1 MKKICEWLY
10 RTINVITIFVFTW
23 ILTVLCLGKY
33 VNYACK
39 VEWKI
44 GNIVLLI
51 IGIGCIYLL
60 KKILKNI
67 KIPLINFNHHI
78 LVFGVAIIFFTCQL
92 YIFYC
97 IFFETGW
104 DSGGFVIPAARTL
117 LAKGDVSNLNEI
129 YFKTYPN
136 NVLLVH
142 IYYLILKINEKIG
155 IFKGTYQL
163 MAIVVCN
170 CFISS
175 FSCILVYFIGEK
187 KVSRKIAWMM
197 YIWMLI
203 VIGLSPW
210 NVICY
215 SDALVLF
222 FPICII
228 YIYMNEKI
236 NVYIK
241 YSSILILGYIGYC
254 IKPQALIVVIAIGG
268 TEIIRYMREGV
279 DKNVWKTVGTIV
291 ITIIVICMIPSGLQ
305 KLYKKE
311 GFVREKNREFGITHF
326 VMMGMNEK
334 SGGIWSGED
343 VEISDGCKT
352 SRERTQTN
360 VKVVKKRLKEYGW
373 NGYLKFLSKKM
384 LTNYNDGT
392 FAWGREGSF
401 YYVVP
406 DNVKTKFS
414 DRLKEIYYNDG
425 TYYKYFST
433 MEQFLWVLMLGAGWY
448 TSIKE
453 YIRNRSK
460 NYGVMVMELSIIGIT
475 LFELLFEA
483 RARYIYLY
491 VPIFAIFVLMG
502 MRKDKKLDVRK
513 DKEDETSIVYSNSLL

>member
-1 MKKICEWLY
+1 MKKISEWLY
-10 RTINVITIFVFTW
+10 RIINVITIFIFTW

-33 VNYACK
+33 VDYACK
-39 VEWKI
+39 VDWKI
-44 GNIVLLI
+44 GNIALLI
-51 IGIGCIYLL
+51 IGIGFVYIL
-60 KKILKNI
+60 KKVSGNI
-67 KIPLINFNHHI
+67 RIPINNHHMMVFSVAAI
-78 LVFGVAIIFFTCQL
+78 FLVCQI

-117 LAKGDVSNLNEI
+117 LAKGDVSNLNEA

-170 CFISS
+170 CFVSS
-175 FSCILVYFIGEK
+175 LSCLMVYFIGEK
-187 KVSRKIAWMM
+187 KVSGKCAWII

-203 VIGLSPW
+203 VTGLSPW
-210 NVICY
+210 HVICY
-215 SDALVLF
+215 SDAMVLF
-222 FPICII
+222 FPISIA

-241 YSSILILGYIGYC
+241 YSSILILGYIGYS
-254 IKPQALIVVIAIGG
+254 IKPQAVIVVIAIVL
-268 TEIIRYMREGV
+268 TEIIRYMQGGT
-279 DKNVWKTVGTIV
+279 DKDIRKIAGTIV
-291 ITIIVICMIPSGLQ
+291 ITMIVIFMFPNGLQ
-305 KLYKKE
+305 KIYQKE
-311 GFVREKNREFGITHF
+311 GFVKDKNREFGITHF

-343 VEISDGCKT
+343 VAISAECKT

-360 VKVVKKRLKEYGW
+360 VKVLKKRLKKYGW

-401 YYVVP
+401 YYIVP
-406 DNVKTKFS
+406 DNSKIKLSHT
-414 DRLKEIYYNDG
+414 LKNIYYNDG
-425 TYYKYFST
+425 KYYKYFST
-433 MEQFLWVLMLGAGWY
+433 MGQFLWVLMLGTGWY
-448 TSIKE
+448 VSIKE
-453 YIRNRSK
+453 FIGKRNI
-460 NYGVMVMELSIIGIT
+460 NYGVSVMELSIIGIT

-491 VPIFAIFVLMG
+491 VPIFALFVLMG
-502 MRKDKKLDVRK
+502 MRKDKNCV
-513 DKEDETSIVYSNSLL
+513 